1 MTWPHCEL
9 IERLVKSQR
18 PPSHSNGFFP
28 SEPAKPAERPGAAAK
43 DAEGDGRGRRVP
55 PEAPAG

>member
-28 SEPAKPAERPGAAAK
+28 SEPAKPAERPRAAK
-43 DAEGDGRGRRVP
+43 DAESDERGRRLP
-55 PEAPAG
+55 PEARRG